1 MFHGA
6 VFYFTCISVKD
17 FVHFVIFRKI
27 IYRADVAN
35 DRNSDKKFYFGLAN
49 TFFKERY
56 RNHIRYF
63 KDENY
68 ENSTELALYLTME
81 TK

>member
-1 MFHGA
+1 M
-6 VFYFTCISVKD
+6 
-17 FVHFVIFRKI
+17 HFVIFRKI

-35 DRNSDKKFYFGLAN
+35 DGNSDKKFYFGLAN

-68 ENSTELALYLTME
+68 ENSTELAIISDNGNKVTSISASNNQ
-81 TK
+81 